1 MMISTPRGGH
11 CSTAARLLVLAVAIA
26 GASLLSPRP
35 TMAQTPEARWYVSG
49 DVGFQTTKLASIL
62 TEPIT
67 FERFAEPGELTRST
81 TIDRQRTIHIAA
93 GVPVWRNFG
102 LRFGFSQFTRN
113 DDLDLSL
120 SIPHPFFF
128 DRHRRF
134 SQPTELVQR
143 ERSVDAH
150 ALWMAHRGDRVV
162 LSLFG
167 GPTVYRVRVDAAG
180 VQTREEEYPF
190 ETSPVTGLLS
200 FQLRPISVGYGVGA
214 DLAVFFS
221 RHVGVG
227 WLVRYN
233 RASATVT
240 LPDEGFFA
248 TVLEQSGVTTDVTF
262 GGAIVSG
269 GLRFRF

>member
-1 MMISTPRGGH
+1 MIATLRGAH
-11 CSTAARLLVLAVAIA
+11 ASTATRLLVLAVTIA
-26 GASLLSPRP
+26 GASLLSARP
-35 TMAQTPEARWYVSG
+35 AMAQTPEARWYVSG
-49 DVGFQTTKLASIL
+49 DLGFQTTKLAAIL

-67 FERFAEPGELTRST
+67 FERFAEPGELTRSIE
-81 TIDRQRTIHIAA
+81 IDRQPTIHIAA
-93 GVPVWRNFG
+93 GVPIWRNLG

-113 DDLDLSL
+113 DDLNLSL

-150 ALWMAHRGDRVV
+150 ALWMAHRGDRVM

-167 GPTVYRVRVDAAG
+167 GPTVYRVRVDAVG

-200 FQLRPISVGYGVGA
+200 FQRRPISVGYGIGA

-221 RHVGVG
+221 RHVGIG
-227 WLVRYN
+227 WLARYN

-248 TVLEQSGVTTDVTF
+248 TVLEQTGVTTDVTF

-269 GLRFRF
+269 GLRLRF